1 MLRTRDFTCGLK
13 RPQDGS
19 SSTSFSF
26 SASQSPASRCLRFRS
41 RLNFASNIA
50 SYGSAGFNS
59 LRAGLLLSRKVWM
72 FDNEI
77 DWVTHLENWLL
88 RREARKLEQ
97 DSEGVY
103 IQGRAQAMS
112 YREITQASVQVR
124 RVSLGEAATTCV
136 SMQCCSQGGFT

>member
-1 MLRTRDFTCGLK
+1 
-13 RPQDGS
+13 
-19 SSTSFSF
+19 
-26 SASQSPASRCLRFRS
+26 
-41 RLNFASNIA
+41 
-50 SYGSAGFNS
+50 
-59 LRAGLLLSRKVWM
+59 M

-77 DWVTHLENWLL
+77 DWVTHLESRQI
-88 RREARKLEQ
+88 RREAHTSEQ

-124 RVSLGEAATTCV
+124 RVSLGEAAVTCV